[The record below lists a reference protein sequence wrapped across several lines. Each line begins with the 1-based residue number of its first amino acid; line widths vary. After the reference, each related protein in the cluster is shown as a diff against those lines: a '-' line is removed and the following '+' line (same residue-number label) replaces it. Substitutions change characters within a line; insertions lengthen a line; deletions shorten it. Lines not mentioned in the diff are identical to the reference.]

1 MSKIFLPTR
10 GNIDLKYPIKNPLIN
25 LSSGMLQNC
34 NALENIM
41 LKYLYAGMSKQDA
54 INDTRKIL
62 DFAQLGEF
70 ENLPLRTYSTGMKFR
85 LSFSIAIQIPSE
97 IIILDEWLSVS
108 DANFRDRVYSK
119 FNDFMKNAKGIVM
132 ASNNRKILE
141 DKCSRIINI

>member
-1 MSKIFLPTR
+1 
-10 GNIDLKYPIKNPLIN
+10 
-25 LSSGMLQNC
+25 
-34 NALENIM
+34 
-41 LKYLYAGMSKQDA
+41 
-54 INDTRKIL
+54 
-62 DFAQLGEF
+62 
-70 ENLPLRTYSTGMKFR
+70 MKFR